1 MPALTRLCAPL
12 LAAAVLCAGP
22 AQASIVLSQVV
33 VDLKPG
39 DDPAQDIEVAND
51 DKEVAYVA
59 VTPFAIAS
67 PGGPDERRTAIV
79 DPEAGGLLVSPQRLI
94 LKPGERKTI
103 RIAAI
108 DRRGPTD
115 RIFRVTIKPVAG
127 PVSAPVTAL
136 KLLVG
141 YDVLVIQ
148 RPDAPAARI
157 VASRQG
163 DTLALR
169 NEGNSN
175 AELFDG
181 RVCADAAPATCVA
194 LPSRRLYT
202 GQTWSQVLPVAG
214 KVTYQVAA
222 GTPARTERY

>member
-1 MPALTRLCAPL
+1 MPTLSR
-12 LAAAVLCAGP
+12 LAAALFATAALAAP
-22 AQASIVLSQVV
+22 AQANIVLSQVV
-33 VDLKPG
+33 VDLAAGG
-39 DDPAQDIEVAND
+39 DLAQDVEIAND

-67 PGGPDERRTAIV
+67 PGGADEGRTPIV

-94 LKPGERKTI
+94 LQPGERKTV

-108 DRRGPTD
+108 APRGAAD

-127 PVSAPVTAL
+127 PVTAPVTAL

-148 RPDAPAARI
+148 RPATPVGHI
-157 VASRQG
+157 VATRSG
-163 DTLALR
+163 ATLALR
-169 NEGNSN
+169 NDGNTN

-181 RVCADAAPATCVA
+181 RQCTGNDPSSCRA
-194 LPSRRLYT
+194 LPSRRIYA
-202 GQTWSQVLPVAG
+202 GQTWSQTLPGVG
-214 KVTYQVAA
+214 KVTYQVAVGA
-222 GTPARTERY
+222 LNRAEQY